1 QKLFIL
7 LLCIYPLLG
16 NAQYFPVTVAE
27 GSNFQSTSTYVDV
40 MNYIKMLEKSSRYI
54 KTETIATSIEGR
66 DIPLMVV
73 ANPMPKTPRDIGNR
87 IVVYIQANI
96 HAGEVEGKEASLMF
110 VRDLLKNPNN
120 PLFKNIVLLVC
131 PILNADGNES
141 ISPKNRPWQ
150 NGPVNGVGLRH
161 NGQMLDINRDAMKLE
176 TPEMVGVVTN
186 VLNRWDPA
194 IVMDCHTTNGSYH
207 QEPVTFTW
215 MMNPNGNREL
225 KNYMRDK
232 MMPWV
237 ANQLSV
243 KYKTLNC
250 FYGEFIDQR
259 DYEKGWI
266 SYASEPR
273 YFTNYVG
280 LRNRLSILNENY
292 VYAPFNERVQGC
304 YNLIASVCDYAQ
316 ENGAEIKRLLNDV
329 DRESMHLGIDSKKH
343 EFAVTYKA
351 NPNPNHVTILSYEA
365 EPYTDKN
372 GRERFRKTD
381 RKRTVTIP
389 YYADYYPTSTITIP
403 FAYIARKDQKVI
415 DLLNS
420 HGIKYEQLA
429 DTITLNVEQF
439 QIDSLKPSKRLNQ
452 GHYNSNVYGSYIQAT
467 KHFDS
472 QFIVVKTS
480 QKLGRLATYLLE
492 PQSDDGLV
500 YWNFWDRYL
509 VPQWGNYFYPVPVY
523 RVLNGTDLQ
532 KALSRKNH

>member
-1 QKLFIL
+1 MKKLFIL

-27 GSNFQSTSTYVDV
+27 GSNFQSTSTYADV
-40 MNYIKMLEKSSRYI
+40 MNYIKMLEKASKHI

-87 IVVYIQANI
+87 IVIYIQANI

-150 NGPVNGVGLRH
+150 NGPVNGVGVRH
-161 NGQMLDINRDAMKLE
+161 NGQMLDLNRDAMKLE

-186 VLNRWDPA
+186 VLNRWDPS

-225 KNYMRDK
+225 INYMRDR

-237 ANQLSV
+237 STQLSV

-250 FYGEFIDQR
+250 FYGEFIDQK

-273 YFTNYVG
+273 YFTNYIG

-292 VYAPFNERVQGC
+292 VYAPFDERVYGC
-304 YNLIASVCDYAQ
+304 YNLIASVCDYAMQ
-316 ENGAEIKRLLNDV
+316 NSKEIKDLLAKA
-329 DRESMHLGIDSKKH
+329 DREAIQFPKTTPAP
-343 EFAVTYKA
+343 EFAITYEGR
-351 NPNPNHVTILSYEA
+351 PTPQWVTILTYEA
-365 EPYTDKN
+365 EAYTDEQ

-381 RKRTVTIP
+381 RKRTVTVP
-389 YYADYYPTSTITIP
+389 YIADYYPTSTIPLP
-403 FAYIARKDQKVI
+403 FAYIVRNDKVVTN
-415 DLLNS
+415 LLKN
-420 HGIKYEQLA
+420 HGIQFQTLT
-429 DTITLNVEQF
+429 DTVTLNVEQF
-439 QIDSLKPSKRLNQ
+439 TIDSLKPAPRINQ
-452 GHYNSNVYGSYIQAT
+452 GHYNSNIFGKYVKANRLFTTNY
-467 KHFDS
+467 
-472 QFIVVKTS
+472 VMVKTS
-480 QKLGRLATYLLE
+480 QPLGQLAAYLLE

-509 VPQWGNYFYPVPVY
+509 VPQWGNNYNPVPVFRITDEKEFG
-523 RVLNGTDLQ
+523 RV
-532 KALSRKNH
+532 KR